1 MSDRYF
7 FDKRDWKRRFIKYG
21 IIFAISFLP
30 IVLFNMYF
38 SQYLNHRWLVI
49 LLDSVILLV
58 FVVVGNIIA
67 KRVFEKQDA
76 KLERIQKEREELK
89 ARKKQIMEDSYKK
102 IRLEK
107 EKKKQEKKE
116 IIVEDIPDKKTK
128 DNKRSK
134 K

>member
-49 LLDSVILLV
+49 LLDSIILLV

-107 EKKKQEKKE
+107 EKKKQDKKE